1 MQQANRTQT
10 ILTFYIPV
18 ILSYFLVNSPIMSY
32 LVAWFGSLFIFYIT
46 WFSPASYYRR
56 DLPLYQQIMRPIFL
70 TQFVFAGF
78 MCTTSI
84 FYFMDHIGY
93 RYFTEINYGAA
104 FKESEQ
110 TALIAECQRLCLLG
124 HAALVT
130 GILVIIKA
138 DGLKI
143 KNEIAFKG
151 QDFLIWLGVI
161 VFGIGSICQIIPGL
175 LQIALL
181 LTTIGISCA
190 ALLFVKGIIYKN
202 PTYLTIGASIFFVNF
217 VHASLSGFK
226 EPIIINV
233 IILGCVF
240 LPYYKKLIL
249 YLTLPT
255 VYVLL
260 YFLPTY
266 NNTVRQSWGGEISA
280 EDAQTQAFDILKNS
294 ENEQQIQD
302 NNWSF
307 LTNRLSEIN
316 MFTQFVDYVPE
327 HHDFYDW
334 EIFGNSIEALI
345 PRVFWP
351 EKPNME
357 KVSME
362 RVYQAGAANRFSPVS
377 AKTRPIVDAYVS
389 WGIPGVFFTLLVY
402 GLAVQG
408 LCNQAES
415 LFGGYELGCVV
426 IFNSIFQGLWRGNNF
441 EFMINN
447 VFWGYVIML
456 VLFWI
461 LKTMRIL
468 RPTFN

>member
-1 MQQANRTQT
+1 
-10 ILTFYIPV
+10 
-18 ILSYFLVNSPIMSY
+18 MSY

-56 DLPLYQQIMRPIFL
+56 DLPLYQQVMRPIFL

-78 MCTTSI
+78 MCSTSI
-84 FYFMDHIGY
+84 FYFLDHIGY
-93 RYFTEINYGAA
+93 RYITQVNYGSA

-130 GILVIIKA
+130 GILITMKAEGFIIRNKV
-138 DGLKI
+138 
-143 KNEIAFKG
+143 AFRG
-151 QDFLIWLGVI
+151 HDFLIWLGVI
-161 VFGIGSICQIIPGL
+161 VFGVGSICQVIPGL

-190 ALLFVKGIIYKN
+190 ALLFVKGIIHKN
-202 PTYLTIGASIFFVNF
+202 PTYLAIGASIFFVNF
-217 VHASLSGFK
+217 AHASLSGFK

-240 LPYYKKLIL
+240 LPYYKKTIL
-249 YLTLPT
+249 YLTIPVAYL
-255 VYVLL
+255 LL

-266 NNTVRQSWGGEISA
+266 NNTVRQSWNGEISA
-280 EDAQTQAFDILKNS
+280 EEAQTQAFDILKDDK
-294 ENEQQIQD
+294 NEDAII
-302 NNWSF
+302 NTNWGF

-327 HHDFYDW
+327 HHEFYGW
-334 EIFGNSIEALI
+334 EIFGNSVYALI

-362 RVYQAGAANRFSPVS
+362 RVYEAGAANRYSPVS

-389 WGIPGVFFTLLVY
+389 WGSTGVFFTLLIY
-402 GLAVQG
+402 GLIVQS
-408 LCNQAES
+408 LCNLSES

-447 VFWGYVIML
+447 VFWGYIIML
-456 VLFWI
+456 VIYYL
-461 LKTMRIL
+461 LKTL
-468 RPTFN
+468 KVLKPSWN

>member
-1 MQQANRTQT
+1 MQQNNRTQT

-18 ILSYFLVNSPIMSY
+18 ILSYFLINSPIISY
-32 LVAWFGSLFIFYIT
+32 LIAWFGSLFIFYIT
-46 WFSPASYYRR
+46 WLSPAAYYRQ
-56 DLPLYQQIMRPIFL
+56 DLPIYKQVMRPIFL

-78 MCTTSI
+78 MCSTSI

-93 RYFTEINYGAA
+93 RYFTEINYGAI

-130 GILVIIKA
+130 GFLLVINAK
-138 DGLKI
+138 GLRI
-143 KNEIAFKG
+143 KNVVAFEG
-151 QDFLIWLGVI
+151 QDFLIWLAVI
-161 VFGIGSICQIIPGL
+161 VFGIGSICQRIPGL
-175 LQIALL
+175 NQIALI

-190 ALLFVKGIIYKN
+190 ALLFVKGVIHKN
-202 PTYLTIGASIFFVNF
+202 VTYLTIGAIIFFLNF
-217 VHASLSGFK
+217 VHASLSGYK

-240 LPYYKKLIL
+240 LPYYRKLIL
-249 YLTLPT
+249 YLTLP
-255 VYVLL
+255 VCYVLL

-280 EDAQTQAFDILKNS
+280 EEAQDQAFNIINNN
-294 ENEQQIQD
+294 ENEEMIKD
-302 NNWSF
+302 TNWGF

-316 MFTQFVDYVPE
+316 MFTQFVSYIPE
-327 HHDFYDW
+327 HHDFYGW
-334 EIFGNSIEALI
+334 EIMENSLDALI
-345 PRVFWP
+345 PRILWP

-362 RVYQAGAANRFSPVS
+362 RVYQAGAAYRSSPVS

-389 WGIPGVFFTLLVY
+389 WGIPGVFFTLLIY
-402 GLAVQG
+402 GLITQS
-408 LCNQAES
+408 LCNTAES

-447 VFWGYVIML
+447 IFWGYIIML
-456 VLFWI
+456 VLYWI

-468 RPTFN
+468 RPNF